1 MIISHKQ
8 LSLDVVLAK
17 EVDGASITKHKTI
30 IDKIIDGTSSMN
42 IGVNNL
48 LDSLVHDDEDL
59 GMKGDENLPLVVY
72 AEKEGHASFR
82 KTLVW
87 KKVGKKLTCCKL

>member
-48 LDSLVHDDEDL
+48 LDSLVGQDHPKDNHILVHNDE
-59 GMKGDENLPLVVY
+59 G
-72 AEKEGHASFR
+72 
-82 KTLVW
+82 
-87 KKVGKKLTCCKL
+87 